1 MLKKYWIWICMF
13 VLMVG
18 CLPQNIQT
26 ENKEDIPNELKYTLD
41 FLYYSKD
48 LSSSI
53 AGITNRLNEMDKIN
67 DTEKD
72 KIKEIW
78 KQHKKYHN
86 MLQSV
91 VNDWYDIVN
100 EGNVANKELKQRS
113 LVYMK
118 NILSENKKLYNM
130 ITSLTNGSFSFPK
143 SLLTNME
150 NLYDLIKEMKN
161 E

>member
-1 MLKKYWIWICMF
+1 MF

-26 ENKEDIPNELKYTLD
+26 ENKENVPNELKYTLD

-72 KIKEIW
+72 KIKEI
-78 KQHKKYHN
+78 
-86 MLQSV
+86 
-91 VNDWYDIVN
+91 
-100 EGNVANKELKQRS
+100 
-113 LVYMK
+113 
-118 NILSENKKLYNM
+118 
-130 ITSLTNGSFSFPK
+130 
-143 SLLTNME
+143 
-150 NLYDLIKEMKN
+150 
-161 E
+161 